1 MAGGSGIALDH
12 PRQLAP
18 DRLQRGDLGVDLGHP
33 GAQQLLAVAAWAEA
47 LVADG
52 QQLPDL
58 PQPQADALGALDE
71 PQPLDR
77 VLLVLAVAGSGPL
90 RLGQQA

>member
-1 MAGGSGIALDH
+1 L
-12 PRQLAP
+12 QL
-18 DRLQRGDLGVDLGHP
+18 GDLSVDLGHSLAQQP
-33 GAQQLLAVAAWAEA
+33 LAVPAGAQA

-52 QQLPDL
+52 QQLADL
-58 PQPQADALGALDE
+58 AQPEAEPLGALDE